1 MNEWLQSHRVVD
13 SVFLFF
19 EFSSENP
26 EGLDVYMHI
35 LQLLTTVDDGI
46 QAIGK
51 VFYREAQELLIELFC
66 FYITTFF
73 FLSFLLS
80 TVSCYWKRHL
90 EFTFW
95 PGLPWILPIWWSTHH
110 TSRTENCASLCLF
123 SVVCHLCFTGWTG
136 VSKDRRR

>member
-19 EFSSENP
+19 EFSSENL
-26 EGLDVYMHI
+26 EGLDVYMHV

-73 FLSFLLS
+73 FIISIKYSVLLLEKTLGIYFL
-80 TVSCYWKRHL
+80 T
-90 EFTFW
+90 
-95 PGLPWILPIWWSTHH
+95 WSAMNFANLMTHP
-110 TSRTENCASLCLF
+110 SYFKNRKLC
-123 SVVCHLCFTGWTG
+123 
-136 VSKDRRR
+136 